1 MHKPYQTVHIFRP
14 KSEKHEAFFLL
25 FVCSHGFLLYSLL
38 CLFFCGLRKLNSLL
52 NFLKWGSYR
61 SSILY
66 ISQNLFIKRPS
77 VSLATS

>member
-1 MHKPYQTVHIFRP
+1 MHKPYQTVHIFSP

-25 FVCSHGFLLYSLL
+25 FVCPHGFLQYFLL
-38 CLFFCGLRKLNSLL
+38 CLFSVAFE
-52 NFLKWGSYR
+52 

-77 VSLATS
+77 VSLATL

>member
-1 MHKPYQTVHIFRP
+1 MHKPYQTVHVFSP

-25 FVCSHGFLLYSLL
+25 FVCPHGFLLYSLL
-38 CLFFCGLRKLNSLL
+38 RLL
-52 NFLKWGSYR
+52 SVAFE

>member
-1 MHKPYQTVHIFRP
+1 MHKPYQTVHVFSP

-25 FVCSHGFLLYSLL
+25 FVCPHGFLLYSLL
-38 CLFFCGLRKLNSLL
+38 CLLSVACESL
-52 NFLKWGSYR
+52 
-61 SSILY
+61 ILY

>member
-1 MHKPYQTVHIFRP
+1 MHKPYQTVHIFSP

-25 FVCSHGFLLYSLL
+25 FVCSNGFLLYSLL
-38 CLFFCGLRKLNSLL
+38 CLFSVACE
-52 NFLKWGSYR
+52 

>member
-1 MHKPYQTVHIFRP
+1 MHKPYQTVHVFSP

-25 FVCSHGFLLYSLL
+25 FVCPHGFLQYSLL
-38 CLFFCGLRKLNSLL
+38 CLLSVACESL
-52 NFLKWGSYR
+52 
-61 SSILY
+61 ILY